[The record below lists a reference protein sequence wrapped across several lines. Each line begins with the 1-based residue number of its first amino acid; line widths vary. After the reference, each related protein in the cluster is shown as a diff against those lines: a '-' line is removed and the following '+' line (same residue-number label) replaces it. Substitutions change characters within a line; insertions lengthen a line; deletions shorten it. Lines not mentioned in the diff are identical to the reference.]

1 MKNGRNHGETGE
13 KSEKGRHRGFH
24 YSDGA
29 KQAEYDPDSLCLSGK
44 RRFVQAGTAAAILVA
59 AIGFCAANPVLAK
72 ELPLIGGVIERVQE
86 LLGFQEIPAEEIVT
100 LEQTEPEQRE
110 SGIAEKEGTVDTD
123 GGNAGISS
131 MENSTET
138 AEPMCYQ
145 ASDQG
150 YTITLT
156 DYYATNQAIFLGV
169 KIESENGFPEMSS
182 SGDGESEIMVAT
194 LEEYSFRSGD
204 PVHGGRPIRG
214 QLVDEHTF
222 LGMLR
227 IDYKSIQTG
236 DQGYYEEIPEEMT
249 LQLEIPYFFLYP
261 KGASEE
267 TVHGSWK
274 FPEISVSQSD
284 NGMQVIEIN
293 ETNAAGFGLE
303 KIEVSPV
310 ELTVYDISP
319 EDHLVMTVVLDKEGR
334 KLAYAGNN
342 ANELIT
348 SGYDISEITVYLYDY
363 EEYMEIKGLAFKDL
377 TAFRDTLE
385 KNALYEKKIP
395 LEIDKP

>member
-1 MKNGRNHGETGE
+1 MTNSPLIDRKIEEAYGIIRE
-13 KSEKGRHRGFH
+13 KAEK
-24 YSDGA
+24 
-29 KQAEYDPDSLCLSGK
+29 KK
-44 RRFVQAGTAAAILVA
+44 RQNLRRKFVQITAAAAVMVA

-72 ELPLIGGVIERVQE
+72 ELPLIGSVIERVQE
-86 LLGFQEIPAEEIVT
+86 LLGFQGIPEEEIIT
-100 LEQTEPEQRE
+100 LELAEQ
-110 SGIAEKEGTVDTD
+110 KEGITGENGETVDIND
-123 GGNAGISS
+123 GNGGIT
-131 MENSTET
+131 STET
-138 AEPMCYQ
+138 GMEAPETVRYQ

-150 YTITLT
+150 YTFTLT
-156 DYYATNQAIFLGV
+156 DYYATNQAIFLGI
-169 KIESENGFPEMSS
+169 KMESENGFPEMSS
-182 SGDGESEIMVAT
+182 DKDGKSEIMITT

-204 PVHGGRPIRG
+204 PVHGGRPLQG

-222 LGMLR
+222 LGLVR

-236 DQGYYEEIPEEMT
+236 DLGYYEEIPEEMT
-249 LQLEIPYFFLYP
+249 LQLETTYFFLYP

-274 FPEISVSQSD
+274 FPELSISQSD
-284 NGMQVIEIN
+284 KGVQVIEIN

-310 ELTVYDISP
+310 ELTVYDTYP
-319 EDHLVMTVVLDKEGR
+319 EDHLVMAVVLDKNGR

-342 ANELIT
+342 TNELVT

-363 EEYMEIKGLAFKDL
+363 EEYMEIKGLALEDL

-385 KNALYEKKIP
+385 KNALYEKKISI
-395 LEIDKP
+395 EIDKP

>member
-1 MKNGRNHGETGE
+1 MTNSPLIDRKIEEAYGIIRET
-13 KSEKGRHRGFH
+13 SEK
-24 YSDGA
+24 
-29 KQAEYDPDSLCLSGK
+29 KK
-44 RRFVQAGTAAAILVA
+44 RQNRNKRFVQAGAAAAILVA

-72 ELPLIGGVIERVQE
+72 ELPLIGGVIARVQE

-100 LEQTEPEQRE
+100 LESAEQ
-110 SGIAEKEGTVDTD
+110 KEGNTGENREAVDVND
-123 GGNAGISS
+123 GNVGIT
-131 MENSTET
+131 STET
-138 AEPMCYQ
+138 GTEVPEPVQYQ
-145 ASDQG
+145 ATDQG

-169 KIESENGFPEMSS
+169 KMESEDGFPEMSANS
-182 SGDGESEIMVAT
+182 DGKSQIMIAT

-204 PVHGGRPIRG
+204 PVHGGRPLQG
-214 QLVDEHTF
+214 QLTDEHTF
-222 LGMLR
+222 LGLLR

-236 DQGYYEEIPEEMT
+236 DQGYYEQIPEEMT

-267 TVHGSWK
+267 TVRGSWK
-274 FPEISVSQSD
+274 FPELSISQSD
-284 NGMQVIEIN
+284 KGVQIIEIN

-310 ELTVYDISP
+310 ELTVYDRYP
-319 EDHLVMTVVLDKEGR
+319 DDHLVMTVVLDKNGR

-342 ANELIT
+342 TNELAT
-348 SGYDISEITVYLYDY
+348 SEYDISEITVYLYDY
-363 EEYMEIKGLAFKDL
+363 EEYMEIKGLALEDL
-377 TAFRDTLE
+377 TAFREILE

-395 LEIDKP
+395 IEIDKP